1 METKTVKLYSLDY
14 SNVKTYLIAALFIAG
29 NMALPQLFHLI
40 PQGGITWLPIYFF
53 TLIGAY
59 KFGWKVGLLTAV
71 LSPIANSL
79 LFGMPLPAVLPAI
92 FAEVRIAGNSRRLGS
107 TPFQPHF
114 PPYLIGCC
122 TVLSDSRYFRR
133 MGHGWQLLP
142 SCTGFPHRP
151 AGNGNADSRRICID
165 QIQCIS
171 VMPQIRLIV

>member
-14 SNVKTYLIAALFIAG
+14 SNARTYLMAALFIAG

-71 LSPIANSL
+71 LSPIINSL

-92 FAEVRIAGNSRRLGS
+92 LLKSVLLAAAAGWAAHRFNRISLPILYKQPFSKWSSPKRCAGIVGTLRCPVKQPTTQSSTSPMSR
-107 TPFQPHF
+107 
-114 PPYLIGCC
+114 
-122 TVLSDSRYFRR
+122 
-133 MGHGWQLLP
+133 
-142 SCTGFPHRP
+142 
-151 AGNGNADSRRICID
+151 
-165 QIQCIS
+165 
-171 VMPQIRLIV
+171 

>member
-59 KFGWKVGLLTAV
+59 KFGRKVAV

-92 FAEVRIAGNSRRLGS
+92 LLKSVLLAIAAGWAAHRFNRISLPILLAVVLFYQIAGTLGEWAMVGS
-107 TPFQPHF
+107 FFQAVQDFRIGLPGMAMQIVGA
-114 PPYLIGCC
+114 YVLI
-122 TVLSDSRYFRR
+122 RYSAS
-133 MGHGWQLLP
+133 L
-142 SCTGFPHRP
+142 
-151 AGNGNADSRRICID
+151 
-165 QIQCIS
+165 
-171 VMPQIRLIV
+171 

>member
-79 LFGMPLPAVLPAI
+79 LFGMPHPAVLPAI
-92 FAEVRIAGNSRRLGS
+92 LLKSVLLAIAAGWAAHRFNRISLPILLAVVLFYQIAGTLGEWAMVGS
-107 TPFQPHF
+107 FFQAVQDFRIGLPGMAMQIVGA
-114 PPYLIGCC
+114 YVLI
-122 TVLSDSRYFRR
+122 RYSAS
-133 MGHGWQLLP
+133 L
-142 SCTGFPHRP
+142 
-151 AGNGNADSRRICID
+151 
-165 QIQCIS
+165 
-171 VMPQIRLIV
+171 